1 MNQEALKILLSFIL
15 LTIIFIIIV
24 LIILENYSSFKEK
37 IKTNKLDKRYKKE
50 LQVRKKDILDTR
62 YRSYKFVNNNINIT
76 LDASNHNNPYDS
88 KYTTINEYF
97 YPNLDKNNKNSKAR
111 KITKII
117 FSVIFY
123 IIVICLLALG
133 IYTKANNEL
142 LTFGNKTYITITTG
156 SMSEVNE
163 YNDYLI
169 SNNLTNQIP
178 AKTLIGLDK
187 VTDPSSLEVYDVAVY
202 KDKETN
208 MLIVHRIISESYIDG
223 ERYFTFRGDA
233 NPVSDYYLVSEEDV
247 LYTFDGFMNKPLG
260 YFFTYMTSYQSI
272 ISIVYIVLAL
282 NILESYD
289 KKKDK
294 LYYDNLENVISRLN
308 QEEINKLGNIKYIE
322 I

>member
-15 LTIIFIIIV
+15 LTIIFIVIV

-50 LQVRKKDILDTR
+50 LLVRKKDILDTR
-62 YRSYKFVNNNINIT
+62 YRSYKFVNNNINVT

-117 FSVIFY
+117 FSVNFY
-123 IIVICLLALG
+123 IIVICLLAL
-133 IYTKANNEL
+133 
-142 LTFGNKTYITITTG
+142 
-156 SMSEVNE
+156 MSEVNE
-163 YNDYLI
+163 YNDYLV
-169 SNNLTNQIP
+169 SNNLINQIP

-187 VTDPSSLEVYDVAVY
+187 VTDPSSLEVYDICAY
-202 KDKETN
+202 KDQESNK
-208 MLIVHRIISESYIDG
+208 LIVHRIISESYIDG

-233 NPVSDYYLVSEEDV
+233 NPVSDYYLVSENDV

-272 ISIVYIVLAL
+272 ISIIYIVLAL

-294 LYYDNLENVISRLN
+294 LYYDNLENVIPRLN